1 MLWSC
6 AVLDKDPMPLMLAVQ
21 QKPAV
26 SLVSFASTQAAANI
40 VWAMARLS
48 RAGSPLQEEAA
59 RVAAQ
64 KSRELQPEE
73 AAAIVWAVAVQSH
86 SAM

>member
-1 MLWSC
+1 MHVWW
-6 AVLDKDPMPLMLAVQ
+6 DQ
-21 QKPAV
+21 
-26 SLVSFASTQAAANI
+26 VSFASTQAAANI

-86 SAM
+86 SPHQVCLRNHWLHAHGLWRPF